1 MKQSTIILLIQNPI
15 HLIAVKQETKADHQS
30 IAKTPQEPKPKYLN
44 NTNHS

>member
-1 MKQSTIILLIQNPI
+1 MVNAPKKQNRFSI